1 MVKSTRCDGGATRK
15 AARTPLSA
23 SSGAAWTI
31 DSAPSEWPTRT
42 IGRSVLLAC
51 SAIRATQLSKF
62 GSCQSVC
69 SMRRAVESFCSQ
81 RVYQWLELPPPRP
94 GAMRMSRSDVFSGF
108 AFQRMM

>member
-1 MVKSTRCDGGATRK
+1 
-15 AARTPLSA
+15 
-23 SSGAAWTI
+23 
-31 DSAPSEWPTRT
+31 
-42 IGRSVLLAC
+42 LLAC

-108 AFQRMM
+108 AFQGMVLQVYLGMVRDGSTALRV